1 MPDELTS
8 TAAAAIRLR
17 PDFRPITLLSR
28 TEKSLLIAGACEDGP
43 AIAKLLTSREPLW
56 AEKFG
61 AEIEAYRCFTDTPPP
76 VRVPALIAA
85 DEQHRVLLIAHAP
98 GRLPVPGRDRFPLQA
113 LDPAHVTAM
122 IEAMAD
128 LAQWRPP
135 TDVLTR
141 SPDYVG
147 RLDRDHRQGL
157 TTRQDHQALTDLLHQ
172 VGTDLVPGHGDPLPT
187 NFVFGPDG
195 RTTVIDWEHAGRY
208 LPGHDLAVLWTVLA
222 NTEEARARIEE
233 LVAAG
238 STSARAAFTLNRAML
253 LVRELRNHRAVPP
266 PLGGTSGWKR
276 SIVTGRTSVSCSTP
290 GDSTGGAG
298 PRHSAPARP
307 SSVSIRRRAYP
318 GRPGRVRTRSGVR
331 SESVRSGRAHRRRH

>member
-1 MPDELTS
+1 M
-8 TAAAAIRLR
+8 RG
-17 PDFRPITLLSR
+17 R
-28 TEKSLLIAGACEDGP
+28 TGHRKAS
-43 AIAKLLTSREPLW
+43 TSREPLW

-266 PLGGTSGWKR
+266 PPGGTSGWKR

-307 SSVSIRRRAYP
+307 RLSASAAEHVQGVQGGFALAAEFAVNLYVVVVLTAVVTDVELSRE
-318 GRPGRVRTRSGVR
+318 VHSEHRTPAEGVR
-331 SESVRSGRAHRRRH
+331 AVLEEQAG